1 MSKKFMNLR
10 AEMARVNITG
20 RDIAKVLNIAESSA
34 YNKLNGSTEFTLRE
48 IVVIR
53 NAYFPTM
60 TIDELFESDKQV
72 S

>member
-1 MSKKFMNLR
+1 MSKKFTNLR

-20 RDIAKVLNIAESSA
+20 RDIAKVLSISEGSA

-53 NAYFPTM
+53 DAYFPQM